1 MAAVW
6 KDLIPACGD
15 LKNPA
20 LQERHWEK
28 LEGIVGFRFE
38 RDPDTWE
45 EPFTL
50 GSLLNKNIMQFRE
63 EIQRVS
69 TEATQEGVLEEM
81 LGKVKASWVNAEFQ
95 LSNFKDSKDVF
106 ILSGV
111 DEIQA
116 LLDDSMVTMGTILAS
131 RFVAGIRPEV
141 EKMEGSLRSL
151 QSVLDEWLNVQK
163 NWMYLEPIFSAPD
176 IQRQLPA
183 EAKMFLDI
191 DKGLKNIMKKVSENP
206 NCMRIGTQP
215 GQAEQFSGWNDIL
228 EKIQKQLEDYLEFKR
243 MAFPRFYFLSNDE
256 LLEILAQTRNV
267 QAVQPHMMK
276 CFDAIKSLDFGGQ
289 HKQSPVSK
297 FDENSVDIYGIIS
310 PEAEYVTMGKNLKA
324 RGEVENWLMAVEKRM
339 VESLRSLSKES
350 VVDYT
355 QRPRK
360 EWVKDHAGQIIITTS
375 QIYWAKGAE
384 QVSLRDEVDERYPL
398 CGFLSIVDDCV
409 VYFFGGA
416 CLSVLIN
423 VCIVQVILGSHPV
436 VSACTCNCTCIYTL
450 GV

>member
-1 MAAVW
+1 VAPKLRAMAAVW

-50 GSLLNKNIMQFRE
+50 GSLLNKNIMQYRE
-63 EIQRVS
+63 EIQKVS

-81 LGKVKASWVNAEFQ
+81 LGKVKSSWVNAEFQ

-106 ILSGV
+106 ILSGI

-176 IQRQLPA
+176 IQRQVHDHIYTITSVYACIVEKNWIKSRCSQSLVHHTFSTRHAPHARTNTIYIYIYIYICIAPMQNVCAQDTGPCRIDVYVCVWYTLELMFMVAAASCVYAHMCICAVYSQSFLYLQLPA

-276 CFDAIKSLDFGGQ
+276 CFDAIK
-289 HKQSPVSK
+289 
-297 FDENSVDIYGIIS
+297 
-310 PEAEYVTMGKNLKA
+310 
-324 RGEVENWLMAVEKRM
+324 
-339 VESLRSLSKES
+339 
-350 VVDYT
+350 
-355 QRPRK
+355 
-360 EWVKDHAGQIIITTS
+360 
-375 QIYWAKGAE
+375 
-384 QVSLRDEVDERYPL
+384 
-398 CGFLSIVDDCV
+398 
-409 VYFFGGA
+409 
-416 CLSVLIN
+416 
-423 VCIVQVILGSHPV
+423 VCICLCVCVY
-436 VSACTCNCTCIYTL
+436 IYIYIYIYI
-450 GV
+450 